1 MKKITT
7 GLILSSQLIFA
18 QNLAK
23 VNGQII
29 TDEDLL
35 PTIVQITQGR
45 YSSLDSATKKRVQ
58 DLALE
63 QVIAQVLITNQ
74 AEKSGILKNPE
85 VKRQLNLAIRN
96 LKRSILSDL
105 WLKQELEKQ
114 QISSREIR
122 NYYNSHKNEFVQPAQ
137 AHARHILLDD
147 EASAKYLIKKLSKL
161 YGESLKN
168 KFIEFAKQYSKGP
181 SGKNGGDLG
190 YFGRGQMVPEFDS
203 AVFSMGVGTITR
215 YPVKTS
221 FGYHIIFLEEKQE
234 AQTLSFQEAKEYI
247 QQKLKVE
254 KFKTF
259 VESKIRELK
268 SKANII
274 KY

>member
-74 AEKSGILKNPE
+74 AEKSGILRNPE

-137 AHARHILLDD
+137 AHARHILVED
-147 EASAKYLIKKLSKL
+147 EKTAKYLIKKLSKF

-190 YFGRGQMVPEFDS
+190 YFGKGQMVPEFDS

-234 AQTLSFQEAKEYI
+234 AQTLSFQESQEYI

>member
-74 AEKSGILKNPE
+74 AEKSGILRNPE

-137 AHARHILLDD
+137 AHARHILVED
-147 EASAKYLIKKLSKL
+147 EKTAKYLIKKLSKF

-190 YFGRGQMVPEFDS
+190 YFGKGQMVPEFDS

-234 AQTLSFQEAKEYI
+234 AQTLSFQESQEYI

-268 SKANII
+268 SKASII

>member
-1 MKKITT
+1 MKKITVS
-7 GLILSSQLIFA
+7 LILGSQLIFA

-23 VNGQII
+23 VNGDII

-45 YSSLDSATKKRVQ
+45 YGSLDSATKKRVQ

-63 QVIAQVLITNQ
+63 QVIAQVLISHE
-74 AEKSGILKNPE
+74 AEKNGILRDPE
-85 VKRQLNLAIRN
+85 VQRQLDVSIRN

-105 WLKQELEKQ
+105 WLKQELDKQ
-114 QISSREIR
+114 QISTIEIR
-122 NYYNSHKNEFVQPAQ
+122 NYYNLHKNEFVQPAQ
-137 AHARHILLDD
+137 AHARHILVDD

-161 YGESLKN
+161 YGEDLKN

-190 YFGRGQMVPEFDS
+190 YFTQGQMVPEFDS
-203 AVFSMGVGTITR
+203 AVFNMGVGTITK
-215 YPVKTS
+215 YPVKTK
-221 FGYHIIFLEEKQE
+221 FGYHIIYLEDKQE
-234 AQTLSFQEAKEYI
+234 AKTLSFQEAKEYI

-259 VESKIRELK
+259 VDSKVRELK

>member
-74 AEKSGILKNPE
+74 AEKSGILRNPE

-137 AHARHILLDD
+137 AHARHILVED
-147 EASAKYLIKKLSKL
+147 EKTAKYLIKKLSKF

-168 KFIEFAKQYSKGP
+168 KFIEFAKEYSKGP
-181 SGKNGGDLG
+181 SGKNGVDLG
-190 YFGRGQMVPEFDS
+190 YFSKGQMVPEFDS

-234 AQTLSFQEAKEYI
+234 AQTLSFQESQEYI

>member
-45 YSSLDSATKKRVQ
+45 YNSLDAETKKRVQ

-63 QVIAQVLITNQ
+63 QVIAQVLITNE
-74 AEKSGILKNPE
+74 AGKSGILKDPE
-85 VKRQLNLAIRN
+85 VKQQLDIAIRN
-96 LKRSILSDL
+96 LKRSVLSDL
-105 WLKQELEKQ
+105 WLKQELDKQ

-122 NYYNSHKNEFVQPAQ
+122 NYYNSHKNEFVQTAK
-137 AHARHILLDD
+137 AHARHILVED
-147 EASAKYLIKKLSKL
+147 EKTAKYLIKKLSKF

-168 KFIEFAKQYSKGP
+168 KFIEFAKEYSKGP

-190 YFGRGQMVPEFDS
+190 YFTQGQMVPEFDS
-203 AVFSMGVGTITR
+203 AVFNMGVGTITK
-215 YPVKTS
+215 YPVKTK
-221 FGYHIIFLEEKQE
+221 FGYHIIYLEDKQE
-234 AQTLSFQEAKEYI
+234 AKTLSFQEAKEYI

-259 VESKIRELK
+259 VDSKVRELK